1 MPSKTERVVRAMF
14 EASVTVQIG
23 NGAQTLFWHDRWL
36 NGSSISA
43 LHRTWSK
50 RVRNSRLVVDALL
63 NNQWIHDITGSL
75 STAALGQYV
84 RLWVQMQRVQLLHD
98 TQDKFVWKWSPSQ
111 QYSSSAYRTFFY
123 DQCGIPGAKVLCKTK
138 APQILSSSS
147 GSLYLVAHGHQIDY
161 SVTNCKAVAIVTFV
175 PKLWNP
181 SVICYSSREL

>member
-1 MPSKTERVVRAMF
+1 
-14 EASVTVQIG
+14 
-23 NGAQTLFWHDRWL
+23 
-36 NGSSISA
+36 
-43 LHRTWSK
+43 
-50 RVRNSRLVVDALL
+50 
-63 NNQWIHDITGSL
+63 
-75 STAALGQYV
+75 
-84 RLWVQMQRVQLLHD
+84 MQRVQLLHD